1 MSIMSISEGKPPLTV
16 RKRIQ
21 NAWLK
26 LQREW
31 RIFTL
36 NQQVSQRTDPK
47 PGERPVVLFNAS
59 TRLGGFSQNA
69 AFNLLTAWGLQL
81 AGLPVVHFVCRAGM
95 SRCVLGTNPDDH
107 TEAPPCSTCIAQ
119 SGRLLR
125 SGNIHWFE
133 AQPAPTL
140 DAALAGLSTAEL
152 STFQWKVVDKALSI
166 HGEIFPL
173 GELVLPALRW
183 ALRRHDL
190 LDDVATRY
198 TFREYIKSAYQ
209 VGASFDKFLEQRQ
222 PQAVVIFNG
231 TMFPEAIA
239 RWVALKRS
247 FRVITHEVGFQPF
260 SAFFTDGKATAYPMR
275 IPESFDLSPQQSVH
289 LDDYLSRR
297 FKGDFTMAGIRFW
310 PQMSDL
316 GVDFMA
322 KASQFKQIVPVFTN
336 VVNDT
341 SQVHACSVFEHMYD
355 WLDHVATVILQHPEI
370 FFVIRAHPDE
380 KRRGTRKHSRQ
391 PVSDWII
398 QQGVDRLPN
407 VVFVDS
413 NEPLSSYALIQKSKF
428 VIVYN
433 SSIGLEAALLGVPV
447 LCGGK
452 ARYTQYPTVFFPQ
465 TPSAFLAKAGEF
477 LAADTIEIPSEFQ
490 RNARRVLYWQ
500 LYRSAIPFSSF
511 LSAHPTPGYVQLKR
525 FSWRDLR
532 PEKSISMGV
541 IVDGI
546 KTGKPFIMPDPE

>member
-1 MSIMSISEGKPPLTV
+1 MSDSEGKPPLTI
-16 RKRIQ
+16 RKRIR
-21 NAWLK
+21 NIWLR

-31 RIFTL
+31 RIFNL
-36 NQQVSQRTDPK
+36 NQQVSRLTDPK
-47 PGERPVVLFNAS
+47 IGEMPVALFNAS

-81 AGLPVVHFVCRAGM
+81 SGLPVVHFTCHAGM
-95 SRCVLGTNPDDH
+95 SRCVLGTNPDDP

-125 SGNIHWFE
+125 SGNIHWF
-133 AQPAPTL
+133 ASQPTPAL
-140 DAALAGLSTAEL
+140 EAALDGLSIAEL
-152 STFQWKVVDKALSI
+152 SSFHWEVADKVLSI
-166 HGEIFPL
+166 HGDILPL
-173 GELVLPALRW
+173 GELVLPSLRW

-190 LDDVATRY
+190 LDDDATRF
-198 TFREYIKSAYQ
+198 TLREYIKSAYQ
-209 VGASFDKFLEQRQ
+209 VGASFDQFLTQKQ
-222 PQAVVIFNG
+222 PQVVVIFNG
-231 TMFPEAIA
+231 TMFPEAAA
-239 RWVALKRS
+239 RWVALKRG
-247 FRVITHEVGFQPF
+247 FRVITHEVSFQPF
-260 SAFFTDGKATAYPMR
+260 SAFFTEGQATAYPMN
-275 IPESFDLSPQQSVH
+275 IPESFDLSPEQNTR

-297 FKGDFTMAGIRFW
+297 FKGDFTMAGINFW
-310 PQMSDL
+310 PQMSGL
-316 GVDFMA
+316 GVDFMT

-341 SQVHACSVFEHMYD
+341 SQVHACFVFEHMYD
-355 WLDHVATVILQHPEI
+355 WLDHVVTVIRQHPETL
-370 FFVIRAHPDE
+370 FVIRAHPDE

-391 PVSDWII
+391 PVSDWVI
-398 QQGVDRLPN
+398 QQGVDQLPN

-413 NEPLSSYALIQKSKF
+413 NEPLSSYALIHKSKF

-465 TPSAFLAKAGEF
+465 SPGDYLAKANEF
-477 LAADTIEIPSEFQ
+477 LAADRIEVPSEFQ

-500 LYRSAIPFSSF
+500 LYRSALPLSRY

-546 KTGKPFIMPDPE
+546 KTGKPFIMPDSE